1 MKGGGREGGGVTLI
15 LITFYEAVSDLCQ
28 VLPTPRSTV

>member
-1 MKGGGREGGGVTLI
+1 MAVEGWRGVTLI